1 MRQNVLRMH
10 IVVKCSHRLP
20 TNDMRQSEGD
30 TSELLLRC
38 LWVSGCAASRG
49 EDSSFNPSHWLYCAF
64 DSLDHYHD
72 GFIVPGIWQTKS
84 RKWLGVTQGIW
95 RGMGGG
101 GAPERDCV
109 SPGEGRGGEGGQGA
123 FTVYLS
129 VSTVQTS
136 EQSLAPHPG
145 IVLCCLCAS
154 LMSAGGGGGRDVCS
168 YLLHSER

>member
-1 MRQNVLRMH
+1 MMALLCQESGRQKAGNGW
-10 IVVKCSHRLP
+10 
-20 TNDMRQSEGD
+20 E
-30 TSELLLRC
+30 
-38 LWVSGCAASRG
+38 
-49 EDSSFNPSHWLYCAF
+49 
-64 DSLDHYHD
+64 
-72 GFIVPGIWQTKS
+72 S
-84 RKWLGVTQGIW
+84 RKGSGEAW
-95 RGMGGG
+95 GG